1 MKRRTILQ
9 TIAAMS
15 ATASLPSFGQT
26 KKIVF
31 GYTAV
36 TDFASVFV
44 AAEEGY
50 FTKRNLDVDLKF
62 IPNGSTIPAAVQSD
76 SLQIGGPTPSVFLQS
91 VEGGL
96 DHIVVAGGG
105 VTSKASTNVALV
117 GRAGSGVRS
126 AQDCVGKKIGVPGLG
141 GFLHMTF
148 RAWLKLQGVDQ
159 KKVTFVEASLPQH
172 NDLIRGGSLDAVVSV
187 EPFVSR
193 IVDSGAGYVTSYYAT
208 FLPDGNPTVIYVAKR
223 IWVDKN
229 QATAKAFRD
238 AVQEAANFM
247 QNLKNADKLRAHVG
261 KYLKLPADALA
272 KVRISQA
279 SPVVTEKQL
288 GYWVDLMVDQGVLR
302 SKPDV
307 SGLLFKP
314 TPGARDA

>member
-9 TIAAMS
+9 TIAALS
-15 ATASLPSFGQT
+15 ATASLPSFGQAR
-26 KKIVF
+26 KIAF

-44 AAEEGY
+44 AAEEGF
-50 FTKRNLDVDLKF
+50 FTKRQLDVDLKF

-96 DHIVVAGGG
+96 DHVVVAGGG

-141 GFLHMTF
+141 GFLHMTL
-148 RAWLKLQGVDQ
+148 RAWLKQQGVDQ
-159 KKVTFVEASLPQH
+159 RKVIFVEASFPQH

-193 IVDSGAGYVTSYYAT
+193 IVDSGAGYVASYYGT
-208 FLPDGNPTVIYVAKR
+208 FLPDGNPTVLYVAKR
-223 IWVDKN
+223 TWVDRN
-229 QATAKAFRD
+229 QGTARTFRE
-238 AVQEAANFM
+238 AVQEAAVFM
-247 QNLKNADKLRAHVG
+247 QDPRNADKLRAHVG
-261 KYLKLPADALA
+261 KYLKLPPDALD
-272 KVRISQA
+272 KVRISPA
-279 SPVVTEKQL
+279 GTVVTQKQL
-288 GYWVDLMVDQGVLR
+288 GYWVDLMADQGVLR
-302 SKPDV
+302 SRLNV
-307 SGLLFKP
+307 GALLFKP
-314 TPGARDA
+314 SPGARDV